1 MYFNTSNSFILW
13 NAPKFM
19 FSWGYFFCLFLTGK
33 KLGPR
38 DISLLAPSSEVA
50 LQNRAL
56 NSNALLTFF

>member
-1 MYFNTSNSFILW
+1 SFGMPPSLCFLGGI
-13 NAPKFM
+13 
-19 FSWGYFFCLFLTGK
+19 FFCLFLTGK